1 MNALAPT
8 LALAAA
14 SVGALHSLA
23 PDHWVPIAAVSRA
36 RGWSARRTAR
46 VALTCGFGHVTVSVA
61 LGLAALVTGEA
72 AVRGLGDRSGAIA
85 SGLLIAFGVLYAAWG
100 ARHVLH
106 GHRHARD
113 REPATAWALFLVY
126 CADPCVAVVPI
137 LIAAAPLS
145 RGATLAIVIVY
156 EAATI
161 ATMVALTAIAR
172 AGAAALH
179 GKWVERWGDAA
190 AGLLIVLTGVVVLLL
205 GW

>member
-1 MNALAPT
+1 VNALAPT

-85 SGLLIAFGVLYAAWG
+85 SSLLIAFGVLYAAWG

-106 GHRHARD
+106 RHRHARE

-145 RGATLAIVIVY
+145 RAATLGIVVVY

-161 ATMVALTAIAR
+161 ATMVVLTAIAR
-172 AGAAALH
+172 AGAGVVRGA
-179 GKWVERWGDAA
+179 WVERWGDAA